1 MRNGFYEFEKRL
13 ILNYPLTSRL
23 MSNDKLIEHVQCIET
38 FFTFETYK
46 FLIGK
51 RDTRTVQTL
60 KNKNKNSIKSKE
72 KPHMHAFKLIINSKL
87 EIV

>member
-1 MRNGFYEFEKRL
+1 MHRK
-13 ILNYPLTSRL
+13 
-23 MSNDKLIEHVQCIET
+23 
-38 FFTFETYK
+38 FFTFETCK
-46 FLIGK
+46 FLTGK

-60 KNKNKNSIKSKE
+60 KNKNENSIKSKE